1 MGIVDRKVEGL
12 PVGVSQGDVF
22 SGGLVDYN
30 DAATAVTP
38 LVVTG
43 GGADVQLT
51 NDTLGAFTNTAYLP
65 VGVTSLWNAGT
76 NQFDFSELK
85 LGDMLDIRLE
95 LTADM
100 GGPNSELEIDL
111 ELGVGAGSYT
121 IAFSRENYKTS
132 GVKKIDRWNG
142 IYLGDSNTLDNPAR
156 FIVRSDT
163 NANVTVAGWYIK
175 IIRKG

>member
-1 MGIVDRKVEGL
+1 MGIVERPVEGL
-12 PVGVSQGDVF
+12 PVGVSPSDVF

-30 DAATAVTP
+30 DAATTTTP

-51 NDTLGAFTNTAYLP
+51 NDTLGAFTNTAFLP
-65 VGVTSLWNAGT
+65 DGVTSLWNTTT
-76 NQFDFSELK
+76 NQFDFTELK

-95 LTADM
+95 ITADM
-100 GGPNSELEIDL
+100 SGPNSELDIDL
-111 ELGVGAGSYT
+111 ELGIGAGAYA

-132 GVKKIDRWNG
+132 GVKQIDRWNG

-156 FIVRSDT
+156 FIIRSDT
-163 NANVTVAGWYIK
+163 NCNVVVAGWYVK